1 MTTGVK
7 QGCAPCLRRSL
18 RGFSYPKCARFHGTA
33 RVLIVFGS
41 KAHAG
46 QTLERRLNR
55 QQKVLPAPPV
65 ELALSA
71 TSAKNVFHK
80 GGPKTVP

>member
-1 MTTGVK
+1 MTLGVK
-7 QGCAPCLRRSL
+7 QECVPCLRQTL
-18 RGFSYPKCARFHGTA
+18 RGSSYPKCARDRGTA
-33 RVLIVFGS
+33 RVLIGFGS
-41 KAHAG
+41 AARAE
-46 QTLERRLNR
+46 QTLERRLSH
-55 QQKVLPAPPV
+55 QQKVPRAPPV